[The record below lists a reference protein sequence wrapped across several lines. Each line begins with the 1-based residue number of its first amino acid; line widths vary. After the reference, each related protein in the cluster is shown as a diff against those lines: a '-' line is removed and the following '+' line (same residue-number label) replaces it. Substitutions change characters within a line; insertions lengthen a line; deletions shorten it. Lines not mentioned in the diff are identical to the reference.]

1 MVTVNVQHTQN
12 NGGFDG
18 LIARMQKLKKRR
30 IMVGIPEKKAARQDE
45 PINNAQ
51 LLYILSHGVR
61 KKSMRQ
67 EMQPKI
73 DAGMKYSA
81 AYQLYIMSH
90 GSPLWHIP
98 PRPVLEPALE
108 ANADA
113 IGKLFQAVI
122 KAACKGDEETVQRA
136 MHRCGMKAQNVCRG
150 WFSDPRNGW
159 APNSPLTIKLKKS
172 ERPMVDTG
180 TMRKAITYVIK
191 EG

>member
-1 MVTVNVQHTQN
+1 MVTVNIQHNETQ
-12 NGGFDG
+12 GGILGVLDR
-18 LIARMQKLKKRR
+18 LRRLKSRQ
-30 IMVGIPEKKAARQDE
+30 IYVGIPEKKAARQGE

-108 ANADA
+108 AHADA

-122 KAACKGDEETVQRA
+122 KAACKGDEAA
-136 MHRCGMKAQNVCRG
+136 MQKAMNICGMTAQDYCRD

-159 APNSPLTIKLKKS
+159 PPNSPLTIKAKGS
-172 ERPMVDTG
+172 ERPLIDTG
-180 TMRKAITYVIK
+180 TMRKAITYVIR